1 MNTFIKGMDL
11 STLPEVERC
20 GGKFYDNGKPGDAV
34 SILKSYGMNL
44 VRLRLWNDPYS
55 EDGVPYGAGTNDLP
69 RTVAMAKR
77 LKAAGVDWMLD
88 LHYSDFWAD
97 PGKQTIPKSWRGME
111 PKALAGAVYDFTFSV
126 MTTLATAACFPPS
139 RRWGMSCPTGCCG
152 LTAGRPI
159 LKTSCC
165 S

>member
-77 LKAAGVDWMLD
+77 LKSRRGRLDAGSPLQRF
-88 LHYSDFWAD
+88 LGRPRQAD
-97 PGKQTIPKSWRGME
+97 HSQK
-111 PKALAGAVYDFTFSV
+111 LAGNGAE
-126 MTTLATAACFPPS
+126 
-139 RRWGMSCPTGCCG
+139 G
-152 LTAGRPI
+152 AGRSR
-159 LKTSCC
+159 L
-165 S
+165 

>member
-20 GGKFYDNGKPGDAV
+20 GGKFYDNGKPATPFP
-34 SILKSYGMNL
+34 ILKSYGMNL

-97 PGKQTIPKSWRGME
+97 PGKRP
-111 PKALAGAVYDFTFSV
+111 PKAGGEWSRRRWPGAVYDFTFSV
-126 MTTLATAACFPPS
+126 MTTLASSGLLPTITAVGNELS
-139 RRWGMSCPTGCCG
+139 NGCCG
-152 LTAGRPI
+152 LTAERPI

>member
-77 LKAAGVDWMLD
+77 LKAAGVDWMLI
-88 LHYSDFWAD
+88 STTAISGRPRQAD
-97 PGKQTIPKSWRGME
+97 HSQK
-111 PKALAGAVYDFTFSV
+111 LAGNGAE
-126 MTTLATAACFPPS
+126 
-139 RRWGMSCPTGCCG
+139 G
-152 LTAGRPI
+152 AGRSR
-159 LKTSCC
+159 L
-165 S
+165 

>member
-55 EDGVPYGAGTNDLP
+55 EDGVPYGARHQRP
-69 RTVAMAKR
+69 
-77 LKAAGVDWMLD
+77 AAN
-88 LHYSDFWAD
+88 
-97 PGKQTIPKSWRGME
+97 RGDG
-111 PKALAGAVYDFTFSV
+111 KALK
-126 MTTLATAACFPPS
+126 S
-139 RRWGMSCPTGCCG
+139 RRGRLDAGSPLQRFLGRPRQADHSQKLAG
-152 LTAGRPI
+152 NGAEGAGRSR
-159 LKTSCC
+159 L
-165 S
+165 

>member
-55 EDGVPYGAGTNDLP
+55 EDGVPYGAGTGSIGCWIS
-69 RTVAMAKR
+69 TTAIS
-77 LKAAGVDWMLD
+77 G
-88 LHYSDFWAD
+88 
-97 PGKQTIPKSWRGME
+97 QTPASRPF
-111 PKALAGAVYDFTFSV
+111 PKAGGEW
-126 MTTLATAACFPPS
+126 S
-139 RRWGMSCPTGCCG
+139 RRRWPEPSM
-152 LTAGRPI
+152 I
-159 LKTSCC
+159 LHFP
-165 S
+165 